1 MNNLDISRNSGK
13 FLSYWSNLVQT
24 SPRCFGFFSEIYGM
38 WWSGASDDDRE
49 GKFKWTHS
57 NLDLV
62 YSRWGNSEPNG
73 GPVTENCGY
82 DVRGQ
87 WETTKCELLYPYVCE
102 RGQWNS
108 AGVDLSS
115 SEWIKCFIQLLYP
128 YVCARGQWNSWEWIS
143 LQVNGWSA
151 LYNREAE

>member
-1 MNNLDISRNSGK
+1 
-13 FLSYWSNLVQT
+13 
-24 SPRCFGFFSEIYGM
+24 M

-73 GPVTENCGY
+73 GPVTENCVVMTSEGSGRRPS
-82 DVRGQ
+82 VSCSTRMSVKEGS
-87 WETTKCELLYPYVCE
+87 E
-102 RGQWNS
+102 NS

-115 SEWIKCFIQLLYP
+115 SEWMKCFIQP
-128 YVCARGQWNSWEWIS
+128 
-143 LQVNGWSA
+143 
-151 LYNREAE
+151 